1 MTYSTH
7 YKMPILD
14 GTLGAT
20 LIGIVI
26 GSMIYGLSLL
36 QLYSYIAGRSSAKD
50 SFFLKAFIAA
60 LMSVNSLHLILVCH
74 SLYYYTITHFADFE
88 ALAVSNW
95 SAAVHIPVGAIVSS
109 LVQFFYAYRLYLL
122 NGRKYVV
129 PTVIIFFS
137 MLQTAMGISLAV
149 KISTIRYF
157 TKAKQIQPYSV
168 STLACE
174 CLCDI
179 IITLSMAHCIR
190 KSETGIL
197 SPKKLQEKVH
207 YVVSTGALTTAM
219 AVAAVVSWLIAPDTL
234 VDAALYVIMVRL
246 YPCSFLAI
254 LNAREDLLDFG
265 DMTMEGPESHMSFLS
280 HATTTHHD
288 A

>member
-1 MTYSTH
+1 
-7 YKMPILD
+7 MPILD

-36 QLYSYIAGRSSAKD
+36 QLYSYLAGRCSAKD
-50 SFFLKAFIAA
+50 GFFLKAFIAV
-60 LMSVNSLHLILVCH
+60 LMSINSLHLILVCH

-88 ALAVSNW
+88 ALAVSTW

-109 LVQFFYAYRLYLL
+109 LVQFFYAHRLYLL
-122 NGRKYVV
+122 NGRKYAV

-137 MLQTAMGISLAV
+137 VLQTAMGISLAV
-149 KISTIRYF
+149 KISAIRYF
-157 TKAKQIQPYSV
+157 TKAKQVQPYSV

-179 IITLSMAHCIR
+179 IITLSMAYCIR

-197 SPKKLQEKVH
+197 SSNKLQERVH
-207 YVVSTGALTTAM
+207 YVVSTGALTTTIS
-219 AVAAVVSWLIAPDTL
+219 VAAVVSWLIAPNTL

-265 DMTMEGPESHMSFLS
+265 DATMDGPESHMSFLS
-280 HATTTHHD
+280 HATTTQQE
-288 A
+288 